1 MPQTKKQE
9 IVYTVMM
16 VCVMVYGMVCYN
28 IALDVGG
35 MQNFIFA
42 AALSE
47 LPIMGVIG
55 FLLDTFLV
63 GPAAMRIAMG
73 WFTPGKD
80 KQVFLVAA
88 ISCLSAWMM
97 CPLMSFFAT
106 LFFKDSHNANFFAM
120 WVPDHGDELSRRVPV
135 AAVRRRPAGAVCV
148 RQRAGRHEKAVR
160 SISQNI
166 DRKNTTHFCTN
177 KTAQKP
183 LAIFGHSAIIT
194 AEPEKVGLPI
204 YIIGTTSGCRE
215 CKGRETLIGSG
226 KAPKE

>member
-63 GPAAMRIAMG
+63 GPRPCASLWVG
-73 WFTPGKD
+73 SP
-80 KQVFLVAA
+80 LVRTSRCFWWLPSPA
-88 ISCLSAWMM
+88 
-97 CPLMSFFAT
+97 CPR
-106 LFFKDSHNANFFAM
+106 
-120 WVPDHGDELSRRVPV
+120 G
-135 AAVRRRPAGAVCV
+135 
-148 RQRAGRHEKAVR
+148 
-160 SISQNI
+160 
-166 DRKNTTHFCTN
+166 
-177 KTAQKP
+177 
-183 LAIFGHSAIIT
+183 
-194 AEPEKVGLPI
+194 
-204 YIIGTTSGCRE
+204 
-215 CKGRETLIGSG
+215 
-226 KAPKE
+226 

>member
-1 MPQTKKQE
+1 
-9 IVYTVMM
+9 MM

-35 MQNFIFA
+35 IQNFIFA

-63 GPAAMRIAMG
+63 GPAAMRIIAMG

-97 CPLMSFFAT
+97 CPLMSFRHAV
-106 LFFKDSHNANFFAM
+106 LQGQPQRKLLPAM
-120 WVPDHGDELSRRVPV
+120 WVQTTAMNYPTAFLWRLL
-135 AAVRRRPAGAVCV
+135 RRRPAGAVCV

-166 DRKNTTHFCTN
+166 DRKNTNPFLY
-177 KTAQKP
+177 K
-183 LAIFGHSAIIT
+183 
-194 AEPEKVGLPI
+194 
-204 YIIGTTSGCRE
+204 
-215 CKGRETLIGSG
+215 
-226 KAPKE
+226 

>member
-63 GPAAMRIAMG
+63 GPTAMRIATG
-73 WFTPGKD
+73 WFTPGED

-97 CPLMSFFAT
+97 CPLMSLAATLLFKHAGVQVIAVWFETTAKNFPMALLWQLFFAGP
-106 LFFKDSHNANFFAM
+106 LVRFVFGKGLAAM
-120 WVPDHGDELSRRVPV
+120 
-135 AAVRRRPAGAVCV
+135 
-148 RQRAGRHEKAVR
+148 K
-160 SISQNI
+160 
-166 DRKNTTHFCTN
+166 K
-177 KTAQKP
+177 K
-183 LAIFGHSAIIT
+183 
-194 AEPEKVGLPI
+194 
-204 YIIGTTSGCRE
+204 
-215 CKGRETLIGSG
+215 
-226 KAPKE
+226 

>member
-63 GPAAMRIAMG
+63 GPTAMRIATG
-73 WFTPGKD
+73 WFIPGED

-88 ISCLSAWMM
+88 M
-97 CPLMSFFAT
+97 
-106 LFFKDSHNANFFAM
+106 K
-120 WVPDHGDELSRRVPV
+120 
-135 AAVRRRPAGAVCV
+135 
-148 RQRAGRHEKAVR
+148 K
-160 SISQNI
+160 
-166 DRKNTTHFCTN
+166 K
-177 KTAQKP
+177 
-183 LAIFGHSAIIT
+183 
-194 AEPEKVGLPI
+194 
-204 YIIGTTSGCRE
+204 
-215 CKGRETLIGSG
+215 
-226 KAPKE
+226 

>member
-35 MQNFIFA
+35 MQHFIFA

-63 GPAAMRIAMG
+63 GPTAMRIATG
-73 WFTPGKD
+73 WFTPGED

-120 WVPDHGDELSRRVPV
+120 WVQTTAMNYPTAFLWQLCGAGPLVRFEFGKGL
-135 AAVRRRPAGAVCV
+135 AAM
-148 RQRAGRHEKAVR
+148 K
-160 SISQNI
+160 
-166 DRKNTTHFCTN
+166 K
-177 KTAQKP
+177 K
-183 LAIFGHSAIIT
+183 
-194 AEPEKVGLPI
+194 
-204 YIIGTTSGCRE
+204 
-215 CKGRETLIGSG
+215 
-226 KAPKE
+226 

>member
-63 GPAAMRIAMG
+63 GPTAMRIATS

-97 CPLMSFFAT
+97 CPLMSFFA
-106 LFFKDSHNANFFAM
+106 M
-120 WVPDHGDELSRRVPV
+120 WVQTTAMNYPTAFLWQLCGAGPLVRFVFGKGL
-135 AAVRRRPAGAVCV
+135 AAM
-148 RQRAGRHEKAVR
+148 K
-160 SISQNI
+160 
-166 DRKNTTHFCTN
+166 K
-177 KTAQKP
+177 K
-183 LAIFGHSAIIT
+183 
-194 AEPEKVGLPI
+194 
-204 YIIGTTSGCRE
+204 
-215 CKGRETLIGSG
+215 
-226 KAPKE
+226 

>member
-63 GPAAMRIAMG
+63 GPRRGQAGVPGGRYLLSVRVDDVPVDEFFRHAALQGQPQRE
-73 WFTPGKD
+73 
-80 KQVFLVAA
+80 
-88 ISCLSAWMM
+88 
-97 CPLMSFFAT
+97 
-106 LFFKDSHNANFFAM
+106 LFRHVGA
-120 WVPDHGDELSRRVPV
+120 DHGDELSHGIFV
-135 AAVRRRPAGAVCV
+135 AAVRRGPAGAVRV
-148 RQRAGRHEKAVR
+148 WQ
-160 SISQNI
+160 
-166 DRKNTTHFCTN
+166 
-177 KTAQKP
+177 
-183 LAIFGHSAIIT
+183 
-194 AEPEKVGLPI
+194 
-204 YIIGTTSGCRE
+204 
-215 CKGRETLIGSG
+215 GSG
-226 KAPKE
+226 RYEKEVITIS

>member
-63 GPAAMRIAMG
+63 GPTAMRIATG

-80 KQVFLVAA
+80 KQVFRHAVLQGQ
-88 ISCLSAWMM
+88 
-97 CPLMSFFAT
+97 PQRE
-106 LFFKDSHNANFFAM
+106 LFRHVGA
-120 WVPDHGDELSRRVPV
+120 DHSDELSHGIFV
-135 AAVRRRPAGAVCV
+135 AAVRRGPAGAVRV
-148 RQRAGRHEKAVR
+148 WQ
-160 SISQNI
+160 
-166 DRKNTTHFCTN
+166 
-177 KTAQKP
+177 
-183 LAIFGHSAIIT
+183 
-194 AEPEKVGLPI
+194 
-204 YIIGTTSGCRE
+204 
-215 CKGRETLIGSG
+215 GSG
-226 KAPKE
+226 RYEKEAITIS

>member
-1 MPQTKKQE
+1 
-9 IVYTVMM
+9 MM

-63 GPAAMRIAMG
+63 GPTAMRIATG

-97 CPLMSFFAT
+97 C
-106 LFFKDSHNANFFAM
+106 HNANFFAM
-120 WVPDHGDELSRRVPV
+120 WVQTTAMNYPTAFLWQLCGAGPLVRFVFGKGL
-135 AAVRRRPAGAVCV
+135 AAM
-148 RQRAGRHEKAVR
+148 K
-160 SISQNI
+160 
-166 DRKNTTHFCTN
+166 K
-177 KTAQKP
+177 K
-183 LAIFGHSAIIT
+183 
-194 AEPEKVGLPI
+194 
-204 YIIGTTSGCRE
+204 
-215 CKGRETLIGSG
+215 
-226 KAPKE
+226 

>member
-63 GPAAMRIAMG
+63 GPTAMRIATS

-106 LFFKDSHNANFFAM
+106 LFFKVRFF
-120 WVPDHGDELSRRVPV
+120 PR
-135 AAVRRRPAGAVCV
+135 
-148 RQRAGRHEKAVR
+148 
-160 SISQNI
+160 
-166 DRKNTTHFCTN
+166 
-177 KTAQKP
+177 
-183 LAIFGHSAIIT
+183 
-194 AEPEKVGLPI
+194 
-204 YIIGTTSGCRE
+204 
-215 CKGRETLIGSG
+215 
-226 KAPKE
+226 

>member
-63 GPAAMRIAMG
+63 GPTAMRIATG
-73 WFTPGKD
+73 WFNPGED

-106 LFFKDSHNANFFAM
+106 LFFKDSHNVNFFAM
-120 WVPDHGDELSRRVPV
+120 WVQTTAMNYPTAFLWQLCG
-135 AAVRRRPAGAVCV
+135 PAGAVRV
-148 RQRAGRHEKAVR
+148 WQ
-160 SISQNI
+160 
-166 DRKNTTHFCTN
+166 
-177 KTAQKP
+177 
-183 LAIFGHSAIIT
+183 
-194 AEPEKVGLPI
+194 
-204 YIIGTTSGCRE
+204 
-215 CKGRETLIGSG
+215 GSG
-226 KAPKE
+226 RYEKEVITIS

>member
-63 GPAAMRIAMG
+63 GPTAMRIATG
-73 WFTPGKD
+73 WFTPGED

-88 ISCLSAWMM
+88 ISCPVSYTHL
-97 CPLMSFFAT
+97 T
-106 LFFKDSHNANFFAM
+106 LPTILL
-120 WVPDHGDELSRRVPV
+120 V
-135 AAVRRRPAGAVCV
+135 
-148 RQRAGRHEKAVR
+148 
-160 SISQNI
+160 
-166 DRKNTTHFCTN
+166 
-177 KTAQKP
+177 
-183 LAIFGHSAIIT
+183 
-194 AEPEKVGLPI
+194 
-204 YIIGTTSGCRE
+204 
-215 CKGRETLIGSG
+215 
-226 KAPKE
+226 

>member
-35 MQNFIFA
+35 MQNFIFLA
-42 AALSE
+42 AFSE
-47 LPIMGVIG
+47 LPIMGVIA

-63 GPAAMRIAMG
+63 GPAAMRIATG

-80 KQVFLVAA
+80 KQVFLIMA

-106 LFFKDSHNANFFAM
+106 LLFKDSHNANFVAI
-120 WVPDHGDELSRRVPV
+120 WV
-135 AAVRRRPAGAVCV
+135 
-148 RQRAGRHEKAVR
+148 
-160 SISQNI
+160 
-166 DRKNTTHFCTN
+166 
-177 KTAQKP
+177 
-183 LAIFGHSAIIT
+183 
-194 AEPEKVGLPI
+194 
-204 YIIGTTSGCRE
+204 
-215 CKGRETLIGSG
+215 
-226 KAPKE
+226 

>member
-63 GPAAMRIAMG
+63 GPTAMRIATG

-80 KQVFLVAA
+80 KQVFLVAGY
-88 ISCLSAWMM
+88 LL
-97 CPLMSFFAT
+97 PVRV
-106 LFFKDSHNANFFAM
+106 DD
-120 WVPDHGDELSRRVPV
+120 VPVDELFRH
-135 AAVRRRPAGAVCV
+135 AVLQGQPQRELFRHVGADH
-148 RQRAGRHEKAVR
+148 QR
-160 SISQNI
+160 
-166 DRKNTTHFCTN
+166 
-177 KTAQKP
+177 
-183 LAIFGHSAIIT
+183 
-194 AEPEKVGLPI
+194 
-204 YIIGTTSGCRE
+204 
-215 CKGRETLIGSG
+215 
-226 KAPKE
+226 

>member
-63 GPAAMRIAMG
+63 GPTAMRIATG

-80 KQVFLVAA
+80 KQVFLSVRVDDV
-88 ISCLSAWMM
+88 SVDE
-97 CPLMSFFAT
+97 
-106 LFFKDSHNANFFAM
+106 LFRHAVLQGQPQRELFRHVGA
-120 WVPDHGDELSRRVPV
+120 DHGDELSHGIFV
-135 AAVRRRPAGAVCV
+135 AAVRRGPAGAVRV
-148 RQRAGRHEKAVR
+148 WQ
-160 SISQNI
+160 
-166 DRKNTTHFCTN
+166 
-177 KTAQKP
+177 
-183 LAIFGHSAIIT
+183 
-194 AEPEKVGLPI
+194 
-204 YIIGTTSGCRE
+204 
-215 CKGRETLIGSG
+215 GSG
-226 KAPKE
+226 RYEKEVITIS

>member
-1 MPQTKKQE
+1 MSQTKKQE

-63 GPAAMRIAMG
+63 GPTAMRIATG
-73 WFTPGKD
+73 WFTPGED

-106 LFFKDSHNANFFAM
+106 LLFKDSHNANFFAM
-120 WVPDHGDELSRRVPV
+120 WVQTTAMNYPTAFLWQLCGAGPL
-135 AAVRRRPAGAVCV
+135 VRFVFGKGS
-148 RQRAGRHEKAVR
+148 GRHEKAVR
-160 SISQNI
+160 STSYSIKYI
-166 DRKNTTHFCTN
+166 DRKNTY
-177 KTAQKP
+177 P
-183 LAIFGHSAIIT
+183 IF
-194 AEPEKVGLPI
+194 VPI
-204 YIIGTTSGCRE
+204 KLHKNHLLYLVIV
-215 CKGRETLIGSG
+215 L
-226 KAPKE
+226 

>member
-63 GPAAMRIAMG
+63 GPTAMRIATG
-73 WFTPGKD
+73 LVHPRQGQAGVPGGRY
-80 KQVFLVAA
+80 L
-88 ISCLSAWMM
+88 LSVRVDDV
-97 CPLMSFFAT
+97 PVDE
-106 LFFKDSHNANFFAM
+106 LFRHAVLQGQPQRELFRHVGA
-120 WVPDHGDELSRRVPV
+120 DHSDELSHGIFV
-135 AAVRRRPAGAVCV
+135 AAVRRGPAGAVRV
-148 RQRAGRHEKAVR
+148 WQ
-160 SISQNI
+160 
-166 DRKNTTHFCTN
+166 
-177 KTAQKP
+177 
-183 LAIFGHSAIIT
+183 
-194 AEPEKVGLPI
+194 
-204 YIIGTTSGCRE
+204 
-215 CKGRETLIGSG
+215 GSG
-226 KAPKE
+226 RYEKEAITIS

>member
-63 GPAAMRIAMG
+63 RPHGHAHRHGLVHPRQGQAG
-73 WFTPGKD
+73 VPGGRY
-80 KQVFLVAA
+80 L
-88 ISCLSAWMM
+88 LSVRVDDV
-97 CPLMSFFAT
+97 PVDE
-106 LFFKDSHNANFFAM
+106 LFRHAVLQGQPQRELFRHVGA
-120 WVPDHGDELSRRVPV
+120 DHSDELSRGIFV
-135 AAVRRRPAGAVCV
+135 AAVRCGPAGAVRV
-148 RQRAGRHEKAVR
+148 WQ
-160 SISQNI
+160 
-166 DRKNTTHFCTN
+166 
-177 KTAQKP
+177 
-183 LAIFGHSAIIT
+183 
-194 AEPEKVGLPI
+194 
-204 YIIGTTSGCRE
+204 
-215 CKGRETLIGSG
+215 GSG
-226 KAPKE
+226 TMKKK